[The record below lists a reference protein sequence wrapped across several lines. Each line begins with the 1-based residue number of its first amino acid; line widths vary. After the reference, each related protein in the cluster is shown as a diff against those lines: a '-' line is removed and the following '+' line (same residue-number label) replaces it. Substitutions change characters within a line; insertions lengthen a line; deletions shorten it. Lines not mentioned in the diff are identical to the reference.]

1 MNFSELINEKPIP
14 VTSLDVNGNII
25 NIQQSISTEEKKDLA
40 DLVLQESFDEGI
52 YNPILIDAYFYTY
65 IVMFYTDIDF
75 SDEDKE
81 NVLAT
86 YDKLK
91 QDGLLDKIVNE
102 IPEDEWKE
110 IYDYMTQLEEVNL
123 TYRRTAIYA
132 INSIIQSLPILVEEA
147 KDILNNFDPSKFQ
160 EVINFANAAN
170 GGRDFRTNQPIE

>member
-14 VTSLDVNGNII
+14 VTPLDVNGNTI
-25 NIQQSISTEEKKDLA
+25 NIQQSISTEEKKDLV

-91 QDGLLDKIVNE
+91 QDDLLDKIVNE

-132 INSIIQSLPILVEEA
+132 INSIIQSLPGLIEET

-170 GGRDFRTNQPIE
+170 GGRDFRTNQPVE

>member
-14 VTSLDVNGNII
+14 VTPLDVNGNTI
-25 NIQQSISTEEKKDLA
+25 NIQQSISTEEKKDLV

-65 IVMFYTDIDF
+65 IVMFYTDIEF

-81 NVLAT
+81 NVLTT

-91 QDGLLDKIVNE
+91 QDNLLDKIVNE

-123 TYRRTAIYA
+123 TYRRTVIYA
-132 INSIIQSLPILVEEA
+132 INSIIQSLPGLIEET